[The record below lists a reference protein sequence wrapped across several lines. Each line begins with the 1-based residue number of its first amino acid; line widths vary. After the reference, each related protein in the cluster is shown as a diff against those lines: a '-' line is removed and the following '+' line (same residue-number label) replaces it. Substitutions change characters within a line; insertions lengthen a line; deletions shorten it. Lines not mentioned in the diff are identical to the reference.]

1 MLDQYQKKIVNATE
15 NKIIVEAGAGS
26 GKALL
31 NGSKVVTP
39 NGYINIE
46 DLKVGDEIFGAN
58 GNIYNVLGSY
68 PQGKKQIYNVTFSDG
83 TIIKCSKDHLWAFQT
98 ASMRSRHKKDYKV
111 ETLENII
118 NNYQIFRNDSRG
130 YKPKNIYIPL
140 NNALKFSK
148 KELPIKPYTLG
159 ALLGNGL
166 LRKRGSSCGFSSND
180 SFCINKVNEQL
191 SEINYTLKYN
201 DKYNYRL
208 SQIVAHKKSN
218 LITILEELNLDGKH
232 SWEKF
237 IPKIYLYSDIEDR
250 LELIK
255 GLMDTDGHY
264 KKGYY
269 EYSTTSKQLAEDV
282 KFLAQSLG
290 CTAKIGLKLNPKY
303 IYNDKR
309 KNGRTAYR
317 IYIKCPKEIPIIHFS
332 PKKGMPVKQQ
342 CYARKSIINIQ
353 ATEEYGEM
361 TCIKTSAPDELFLTD
376 NFTVTHNTKTL
387 IERVKKLLIDGIPP
401 ENIVIITFTRM
412 AAEELK
418 QRLVDVPG
426 IGDCFVGTIHAFAN
440 KIFKNSGEDYKIL
453 TEEIQD
459 QFMNVLISIFGKF
472 LTMEKY
478 LIYKDLQKQIN
489 LGILDDKEA
498 RSSMNPSELY
508 EIDTFL
514 GENQDENYPENV
526 KTLCK
531 KHHIITF
538 DELLKKTTAY
548 FKEIGGKIE
557 YLFVD
562 EYQDIGPLEK
572 SFFEALN
579 ADNYF
584 LIGDEK
590 QRNLWL

>member
-1 MLDQYQKKIVNATE
+1 MLDKFQQEIVNSTA

-46 DLKVGDEIFGAN
+46 DLKVGDEIFGIN
-58 GNIYNVLGSY
+58 GNIYNVLGVY
-68 PQGKKQIYNVTFSDG
+68 PQSKKQIYNVTFSDG

-98 ASMRSRHKKDYKV
+98 ASMRSEHKKDYKV

-118 NNYQIFRNDSRG
+118 NNYPIFRNNSKG
-130 YKPKNIYIPL
+130 YKEKNIYVPL
-140 NNALKFSK
+140 NNPLKFSK

-166 LRKRGSSCGFSSND
+166 LRKRGNSCCFSSND
-180 SFCINKVNEQL
+180 FFCINKVNEQL
-191 SEINYTLKYN
+191 SEINYKLRYNGKY
-201 DKYNYRL
+201 DYRL
-208 SQIVAHKKSN
+208 SQIIAPKKSN
-218 LITILEELNLDGKH
+218 LITILEKLKLDGKH

-255 GLMDTDGHY
+255 GLMDTDGY
-264 KKGYY
+264 YEKGFY

-290 CTAKIGLKLNPKY
+290 CTAKIKLKLNSKY
-303 IYNDKR
+303 TYNDER
-309 KNGRTAYR
+309 KTGRTAYR
-317 IYIKCPKEIPIIHFS
+317 VYIKCPKEIPIIHFS
-332 PKKGMPVKQQ
+332 PQKGMQVKQQ
-342 CYARKSIINIQ
+342 CYARKSIIDIQ

-376 NFTVTHNTKTL
+376 NFTATHNTRVL
-387 IERVKKLLIDGIPP
+387 IERVKRLLNEGVKPS
-401 ENIVIITFTRM
+401 NIICITYTNM
-412 AAEELK
+412 AAEEMK
-418 QRLVDVPG
+418 ERLSDAQG
-426 IGDCFVGTIHAFAN
+426 IGDSFIGTIHSFAN
-440 KIFKNSGEDYKIL
+440 KILKSSNIEYKIF

-459 QFMNVLISIFGKF
+459 QLMTVLINMYAKY
-472 LTMEKY
+472 LTLEKY
-478 LIYKDLQKQIN
+478 FLYKDLKKKVD
-489 LGILDDKEA
+489 LGIIEINEL
-498 RSSMNPSELY
+498 RSNFSSSEIY
-508 EIDTFL
+508 EINIL
-514 GENQDENYPENV
+514 LENSQTNNSDYPQNI

-531 KHHIITF
+531 KQGIITF
-538 DELLKKTTAY
+538 DELLKKTTKY
-548 FKEIGGKIE
+548 FKEIDGKIE

-572 SFFEALN
+572 NFFKALN
-579 ADNYF
+579 ANNYF
-584 LIGDEK
+584 YVRG
-590 QRNLWL
+590 